1 MKFAYI
7 QDMVGNR
14 GISSFRVTDGKAYE
28 FDTDKP
34 FTRTTYYVL
43 DTGTIPVG
51 TTEQQLKKSKEE
63 NFVYKDIVN
72 QSTMRYNQFFS
83 AKASIT
89 IAGDFSLHAGDAIFL
104 DVPKL
109 EEQQTENINST
120 DGGLYIITDLCH
132 LISPNGTYTKLNL
145 VRDSFGR
152 KGNHIS
158 DSVNLQGVI

>member
-1 MKFAYI
+1 M
-7 QDMVGNR
+7 
-14 GISSFRVTDGKAYE
+14 
-28 FDTDKP
+28 
-34 FTRTTYYVL
+34 
-43 DTGTIPVG
+43 
-51 TTEQQLKKSKEE
+51 
-63 NFVYKDIVN
+63 
-72 QSTMRYNQFFS
+72 
-83 AKASIT
+83 
-89 IAGDFSLHAGDAIFL
+89 HAGDAIFL

-132 LISPNGTYTKLNL
+132 LISPDGTYTKLNL